1 MAPPE
6 SRYPTTTI
14 LGCPNIHEAQE
25 NYLKSNLMK
34 MIEVFKEETNKSYK
48 EIQENKIK
56 EIDVL
61 KGK

>member
-1 MAPPE
+1 
-6 SRYPTTTI
+6 
-14 LGCPNIHEAQE
+14 
-25 NYLKSNLMK
+25 MK
-34 MIEVFKEETNKSYK
+34 QIEVFKEETNKSYK